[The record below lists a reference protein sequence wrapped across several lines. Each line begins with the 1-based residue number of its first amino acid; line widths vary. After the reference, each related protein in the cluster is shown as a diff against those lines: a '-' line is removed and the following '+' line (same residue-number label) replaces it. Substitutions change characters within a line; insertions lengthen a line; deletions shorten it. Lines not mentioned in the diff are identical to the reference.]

1 METKEILLDITPEN
15 MAEAEFMSANFI
27 DKEIKNRAFL
37 NTLGAEAGINYLTN
51 NGINVEDLRNIHS
64 IKRIIEKT
72 NIADII
78 LPNIHIDVRVVFD
91 NDVIFVPKSHHDLGI
106 IPDAYMVLK
115 FNNNFETME
124 FLGYFEPKIIN
135 KENSNDEFY
144 FVDISDLSNPAD
156 FIAFV
161 KDFDSNTEQNISDN
175 EILRGRELSIL
186 ASDDDITSDEYKEF
200 LQLLKSST
208 VLRDSILE
216 YDNFETLAGS
226 VASFVKNG
234 GTTAS
239 ENISEISET
248 PDMEISDELS
258 VTTDLEQSDDPNGDS
273 LIDDDTYN
281 TAQSENTTGD
291 TDNGEILDIGVSNEA
306 MELAGMSGDVFGDI
320 GEDSNGMDIGSA
332 DFELDTATDEGNMDV
347 DLFDSIDSIDTNF
360 EEENTNS
367 EPEAQEPQEQQET
380 QGVLEENDDLENL
393 SLDDSLDFDGE
404 LEDLDISG
412 NDLGD
417 FSDNQDIAS
426 NSEDNDLMELP
437 TEAVTDM
444 EESLS
449 LEGDDLLD
457 DDLDISADDL
467 LTLDEEESETS
478 EGIELPDITS
488 EETESDETEKS
499 DSSAEKDEKNEEK
512 KGKLENAS
520 TLVDG
525 MEDLST
531 FMSANAPASSFEE
544 YDLAADDN
552 SAKVGFEKDTANNSD
567 VEGFDFEDLEFE
579 SPDLNENI
587 SEQNAQ
593 QENAEDELYDFATL
607 TELTGEPQDS
617 QPEAETNEEVSLSD
631 FNELGEIASAETTAE
646 INNGNHEEVIITDE
660 FLNNSVVIEN
670 STVIS
675 DKDFEPGEILLDINK
690 TSLPEFGDNE
700 IGDLYDNPE
709 NAPQSGLNNSVR
721 IARNGFNLS
730 SISPKYGILGLF
742 LIIITAGI
750 IIFSVAKV
758 MNKPQEEPQ
767 PVTGSLN
774 PESKVRENTPDAVDV
789 NPDNVVMNDNDENQV
804 RRERPSAAREQ
815 ANNSPEAVAQNRPPK
830 PIPPTSFLTI
840 KKLTWEV
847 PDYVSYSA
855 EFRQFFQS
863 SGKSLRTALSSDLL
877 LATDYTYSN
886 LIKLSITFDKTGKF
900 TDAKIISS
908 SGSADVDKIVLQSV
922 NQTLNILKAPS
933 SLENNENTTVIL
945 KIYL

>member
-1 METKEILLDITPEN
+1 METKETLLNITQEN

-27 DKEIKNRAFL
+27 DKEIKNRAFI
-37 NTLGAEAGINYLTN
+37 NTLGAEAAINYLASN
-51 NGINVEDLRNIHS
+51 EINVDDLRNIHS

-91 NDVIFVPKSHHDLGI
+91 NDVIFIPKSHYDLGI
-106 IPDAYMVLK
+106 TPDTYMVLK
-115 FNNNFETME
+115 FNDNFETIE

-135 KENSNDEFY
+135 KENCNDEFY
-144 FVDISDLSNPAD
+144 FVDASDLSSPDN
-156 FIAFV
+156 FISFV
-161 KDFDSNTEQNISDN
+161 KNFDSNTEQNISEN

-186 ASDDDITSDEYKEF
+186 ASDDEITFDEYKEF

-226 VASFVKNG
+226 VASFIKNG
-234 GTTAS
+234 ESPAKENSS
-239 ENISEISET
+239 EMNKTQE
-248 PDMEISDELS
+248 MELS
-258 VTTDLEQSDDPNGDS
+258 EDLPLNNADISLNDDPNGDS
-273 LIDDDTYN
+273 LIDDDNFN
-281 TAQSENTTGD
+281 TAADENTTD
-291 TDNGEILDIGVSNEA
+291 VVDSGEALDIGVSNEA
-306 MELAGMSGDVFGDI
+306 MELAGMAGDSFGDI
-320 GEDSNGMDIGSA
+320 GNDTSGMDIGSS
-332 DFELDTATDEGNMDV
+332 DFELDTATDETNMDV
-347 DLFDSIDSIDTNF
+347 DLFDNIDSIDTGF
-360 EEENTNS
+360 EEENNNS
-367 EPEAQEPQEQQET
+367 EPQESQEITKNQDIQND
-380 QGVLEENDDLENL
+380 NDDFENL
-393 SLDDSLDFDGE
+393 NLDDSINLDGD
-404 LEDLDISG
+404 LEDLDMNSNDLADWDAGQELEQNNEG
-412 NDLGD
+412 NDT
-417 FSDNQDIAS
+417 
-426 NSEDNDLMELP
+426 MEIP
-437 TEAVTDM
+437 TEAATEM

-457 DDLDISADDL
+457 GDLDISTDDL
-467 LTLDEEESETS
+467 LSLDEEETETS
-478 EGIELPDITS
+478 EDAALPDIS
-488 EETESDETEKS
+488 EEETESEGEEKS
-499 DSSAEKDEKNEEK
+499 EESGENKAKNE
-512 KGKLENAS
+512 LEEVSNL
-520 TLVDG
+520 TDG
-525 MEDLST
+525 MEDIAS
-531 FMSANAPASSFEE
+531 FMSDNAPKSSFEE
-544 YDLAADDN
+544 YDLDADDN
-552 SAKVGFEKDTANNSD
+552 SAKTGFEKDITNPSD
-567 VEGFDFEDLEFE
+567 AEGFDFADLELE
-579 SPDLNENI
+579 SSDLNENV
-587 SEQNAQ
+587 SQQNAQ
-593 QENAEDELYDFATL
+593 QDNAEDELYDFASI

-617 QPEAETNEEVSLSD
+617 QEETETNEEVQLSD
-631 FNELGEIASAETTAE
+631 FNELAEMASEEPAE
-646 INNGNHEEVIITDE
+646 INNSNPEEVVITDE

-742 LIIITAGI
+742 LIIVTAGI
-750 IIFSVAKV
+750 ILFSVAKV

-774 PESKVRENTPDAVDV
+774 PESKVNENAQEPINV
-789 NPDNVVMNDNDENQV
+789 NPDNVVMNDNDGTQV
-804 RRERPSAAREQ
+804 QRNKRQAVNEQ
-815 ANNSPEAVAQNRPPK
+815 GNTPEAIAQNRPPK
-830 PIPPTSFLTI
+830 PIPATSFLTI

-847 PDYVSYSA
+847 PDYVSYNA